1 MALPVCCNLLNVG
14 SVFFRMGVRTF
25 GQKDI
30 LVLQSILGPQ
40 NILLQKTI
48 IRAGMKKGR
57 NTIQK
62 NQGGITII
70 FI

>member
-1 MALPVCCNLLNVG
+1 MWVLFFGLFF
-14 SVFFRMGVRTF
+14 FFRMGVRTF
-25 GQKDI
+25 GQKNS

-40 NILLQKTI
+40 TILLQKTI
-48 IRAGMKKGR
+48 MRAGMKKGR